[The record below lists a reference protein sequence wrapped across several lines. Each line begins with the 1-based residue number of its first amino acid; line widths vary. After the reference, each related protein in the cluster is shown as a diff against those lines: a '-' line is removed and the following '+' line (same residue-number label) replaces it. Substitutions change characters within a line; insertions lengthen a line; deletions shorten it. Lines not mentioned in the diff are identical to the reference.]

1 MTKLQTLLHEMANRL
16 EKSIVKSLSLLKFSA
31 RILQTENTCLPI
43 IQQGG
48 HNVDLTH
55 EVNECGI

>member
-1 MTKLQTLLHEMANRL
+1 MTKLQTLLQEMANRL

-55 EVNECGI
+55 